1 MAKYTLTNNELGA
14 RGTDFILLDPGE
26 TRSGVEL
33 TDEQAAHIAKSGIL
47 MIEKETVSAKAG
59 AGSAKA

>member
-33 TDEQAAHIAKSGIL
+33 TDEQAAHIAKAGIL
-47 MIEKETVSAKAG
+47 MIEKETIAGKAGAASAKA
-59 AGSAKA
+59 